1 MERLPKSVDYSTP
14 LATMPDGCVNYLVS
28 NTPINN
34 NSFTPG
40 STIIVDLNNVPAFL
54 DPASLSFRYKYT
66 VTTPTLAAATGSS
79 TGNIGIVGC
88 PAYTPFL
95 RCDIL
100 ANSAV
105 VESINN
111 YNSVATMLTNIG
123 LSVSEKLGQQTSLGY
138 SPNAGDTMDNQND
151 TDGIIIVPGAVNT
164 ATAAS
169 ATYANYVSAPLIG
182 CSLAYAEKLVPLD
195 YVNWRIQLTLDSLAN
210 ITSNLTTD
218 IALSSYTI
226 TNFEIVYNQIQFPAT
241 VHQQI
246 KMTNPKIRIKTKS
259 FGVGSQAIASG
270 SNGTI
275 NLYYNLRYASIRA
288 LFLIC
293 APSSTTYSASKAM
306 ESVDPTSS
314 ATTSGVSTGGSIQF
328 SCAGVV
334 LPQNPLSTLN
344 NKSGILNELRRAM
357 GSIYDKNNSMS
368 IGGTE
373 FAATGTTSQ
382 TIVVPGKFYVGVN
395 CQKLTESQDYMFTG
409 ISSANSQ
416 INVIIN
422 TSIATPSA
430 FTAYLVAS
438 YDAIFEIDTL
448 TKQMN
453 YIQ

>member
-14 LATMPDGCVNYLVS
+14 LATMPDGTVNYLVS

-34 NSFTPG
+34 NSFGPG

-66 VTTPTLAAATGSS
+66 ATTTVTAAA
-79 TGNIGIVGC
+79 NANVGIVGC

-95 RCDIL
+95 RVDII

-111 YNSVATMLTNIG
+111 YNSLATMLTNTT
-123 LSVSEKLGQQTSLGY
+123 LSVSEKFGQQASLGY
-138 SPNAGDTMDNQND
+138 SGATGDTMDNQND
-151 TDGIIIVPGAVNT
+151 TDGILLLTGTT
-164 ATAAS
+164 ATGAIVNA
-169 ATYANYVSAPLIG
+169 ANYISAPLIG
-182 CSLAYAEKLVPLD
+182 CSLSYAEKLVPLD

-210 ITSNLTTD
+210 IGSSLSTD
-218 IALSSYTI
+218 APLATYTI
-226 TNFEIVYNQIQFPAT
+226 TNFEIVYNQIQFPMS

-246 KMTNPKIRIKTKS
+246 KMSNPKIRIKTKS
-259 FGVGSQAIASG
+259 FGVGSQVIPAL

-275 NLYYNLRYASIRA
+275 NLYYNLRYASIRS
-288 LFLIC
+288 LFLLS
-293 APSSTTYSASKAM
+293 APTHTTFASKAM
-306 ESVDPTSS
+306 ESIDPTQN
-314 ATTSGVSTGGSIQF
+314 TGSIQF

-334 LPQNPLSTLN
+334 IPQNPLSTIN

-357 GSIYDKNNSMS
+357 GSIYERTNSMS

-373 FAATGTTSQ
+373 FVQTAASTTS
-382 TIVVPGKFYVGVN
+382 IVVPGKFYVGVSTRR
-395 CQKLTESQDYMFTG
+395 LTEDQDYMFTG

-416 INVIIN
+416 INVIIS
-422 TSIATPSA
+422 TSTAVPQSV
-430 FTAYLVAS
+430 TAYLLAN
-438 YDAIFEIDTL
+438 YDAIFEIDTITRQL
-448 TKQMN
+448 N